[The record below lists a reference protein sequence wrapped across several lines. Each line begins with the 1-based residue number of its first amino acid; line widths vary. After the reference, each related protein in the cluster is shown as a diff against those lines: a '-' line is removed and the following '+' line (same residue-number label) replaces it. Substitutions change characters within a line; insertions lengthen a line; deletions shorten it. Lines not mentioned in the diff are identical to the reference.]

1 VTLRAHKSAA
11 AILLALVC
19 TIASSAADASPPA
32 GLPRFAQINE
42 HLYRGAQPSPSGFK
56 SLAKVGVHAV
66 IDLRGG
72 GERSLVEEKQVE
84 ALGMKYYSIPL
95 HTLSAPTDKQI
106 ATILSLIEDSENWP
120 VFVHCERGRD
130 RTGTVIACYRIRH
143 DRWPNERALTEARER
158 GLSTVERSMRDYI
171 LHFPANT
178 QSREMT
184 APVR

>member
-1 VTLRAHKSAA
+1 VTLRVPKLAA
-11 AILLALVC
+11 AIVLAIVC
-19 TIASSAADASPPA
+19 TAADAPPPA

-42 HLYRGAQPSPSGFK
+42 HLYRGAQPSPAGFK
-56 SLAKVGVHAV
+56 SLTKLGVRAV

-72 GERSLVEEKQVE
+72 GERSGAEEKEVE

-95 HTLSAPTDKQI
+95 HALSAPTDKQI
-106 ATILSLIEDSENWP
+106 STILSLIEDSENWP

-143 DRWPNERALTEARER
+143 DRWPNERALAEARDR
-158 GLSTVERSMRDYI
+158 GLSSVERAMRAYI
-171 LHFPANT
+171 LHYPANT
-178 QSREMT
+178 QSSEMT